1 MRETQHIL
9 VSREASIRAQ
19 QKKER
24 HHQQGVDM
32 KARWVEKENLLS
44 NPVDMAQALSK
55 VRTSSV
61 SIPSSLSRFHGTTLY
76 NTTPPK
82 PQRD

>member
-19 QKKER
+19 QKEDL
-24 HHQQGVDM
+24 HTQQGKDM
-32 KARWVEKENLLS
+32 RSSFVEKESLMR
-44 NPVDMAQALSK
+44 NPVDMAQALSQ

-61 SIPSSLSRFHGTTLY
+61 SIPPSLSRFHGTTLY
-76 NTTPPK
+76 NTIPPK
-82 PQRD
+82 R